1 MERTLIL
8 LKPDCV
14 QRGLLGEVIGRFEAK
29 GLKIVG
35 MKMVRLED
43 ELLAEHYSHL
53 KDKPFFK
60 GIKSF
65 MKSTP
70 VVAMALEGLE
80 CVEVVRGMCGP
91 TNARKAPP
99 GTIRGDLA
107 LSVQSNIVHASDS
120 IETARKE
127 VPRFFGKGELYEY
140 SKGEAEYLYSSD
152 ERK

>member
-1 MERTLIL
+1 MERSLIL

-14 QRGLLGEVIGRFEAK
+14 KRGLVGEVCERFEKK

-35 MKMVRLED
+35 MKMMQLDDKILEG
-43 ELLAEHYSHL
+43 HYSHL

-70 VVAMALEGLE
+70 VVAIALEGPE
-80 CVEVVRGMCGP
+80 CVEVVRVMCGP
-91 TNARKAPP
+91 TNARKAPS

-107 LSVQSNIVHASDS
+107 VSVQSNIVHASDS
-120 IETARKE
+120 IQSAKKE
-127 VPRFFGKGELYEY
+127 VARFFKNSELFEY
-140 SKGEAEYLYSSD
+140 SGLEGTIYSSD
-152 ERK
+152 EHMV